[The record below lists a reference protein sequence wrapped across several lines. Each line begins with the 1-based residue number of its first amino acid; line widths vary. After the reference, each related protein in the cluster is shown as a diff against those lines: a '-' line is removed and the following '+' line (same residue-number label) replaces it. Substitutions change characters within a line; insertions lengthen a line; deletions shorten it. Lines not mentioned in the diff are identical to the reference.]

1 MIIKQL
7 GLRNFRNIK
16 TESINLN
23 AGLNIFR
30 GQNGQGKTNL
40 VEALYLL
47 TTGQSFRMGKVQ
59 DLSCK
64 NNDLGFLI
72 SGMILKRNLDYKVEL
87 NAMQGKKSI
96 KINGKGTRTPT
107 LKKYFP
113 SLLFSPES
121 LLIVK
126 DSAQKRRDL
135 IDHLCTSLYPEF
147 GKLNFR
153 YKKILRQ
160 KNSLLKKVKEKE
172 QKSSADEKLFNTL
185 SEMLLKI
192 GAELT
197 FFRLM
202 GIEEIEPLLLEEF
215 LQIMDEHYGNIAID
229 YLISGQSF
237 KGVTKAEI
245 LNAMYKRWSELKAR
259 EWASGLCLVGPHKH
273 DVQFNFNDQEARF
286 YCSQGQQRA
295 IILAFKMAQTR
306 LHYRA
311 HKEFPVLLLD
321 DVLSELDREK
331 QKRFL
336 NYLLSTEAQILL
348 TTTDATKI
356 PSKVSSTVFF
366 VREGEFVEQEKVL
379 TGGLSV

>member
-16 TESINLN
+16 TENINLN

-47 TTGQSFRMGKVQ
+47 TTGQSFRMGRVQ

-64 NNDLGFLI
+64 NNNLGFFI
-72 SGMILKRNLDYKVEL
+72 SGTVLKKNLDYNVEL
-87 NAMQGKKSI
+87 NAMHGKKSI
-96 KINGKGTRTPT
+96 KINGKGARTPT

-135 IDHLCTSLYPEF
+135 IDQLCTSLYPEF
-147 GKLNFR
+147 GKLHFR
-153 YKKILRQ
+153 FKKILKQ

-192 GAELT
+192 GSELT

-237 KGVTKAEI
+237 KGVSKAEI
-245 LNAMYKRWSELKAR
+245 LNAMYKRWGELKAR

-356 PSKVSSTVFF
+356 PGKVSSTVFF